1 MRKVLVGCLVI
12 GLLGAMVLPAFGAT
26 QYRLKVAYV
35 VPVGYPHDVAMR
47 QVFKPYVEKASG
59 GRIKVE
65 LYPAGQLGGDSETI
79 ESLQLGSLEMCL
91 PATAILASFE
101 PALQILDL
109 PYLFMT
115 KNQAYQMLDGPKGKK
130 LVSYLPKHGLRS
142 LAFAEIGFR
151 HITNNRRPIHS
162 PKDLRGLKIRVM
174 RAPTYMDMFRTWGA
188 SPTPLAFSELYSALQ
203 QGVVDGED
211 NPVFVIKAL
220 KFYEVQKYLS
230 LTAHTYASISVLV
243 SEKFF
248 KSLPKDL
255 QKVLEDGAVK
265 FRNAQRDICNR
276 REKKDLEI
284 LKEKGMI
291 VNKLTSAE
299 KKVFAKAARGVYDRL
314 RNKLGR
320 ELFDS
325 IFE

>member
-1 MRKVLVGCLVI
+1 M
-12 GLLGAMVLPAFGAT
+12 
-26 QYRLKVAYV
+26 
-35 VPVGYPHDVAMR
+35 
-47 QVFKPYVEKASG
+47 
-59 GRIKVE
+59 
-65 LYPAGQLGGDSETI
+65 
-79 ESLQLGSLEMCL
+79 
-91 PATAILASFE
+91 
-101 PALQILDL
+101 
-109 PYLFMT
+109 
-115 KNQAYQMLDGPKGKK
+115 
-130 LVSYLPKHGLRS
+130 
-142 LAFAEIGFR
+142 
-151 HITNNRRPIHS
+151 
-162 PKDLRGLKIRVM
+162 
-174 RAPTYMDMFRTWGA
+174 
-188 SPTPLAFSELYSALQ
+188 
-203 QGVVDGED
+203 
-211 NPVFVIKAL
+211 
-220 KFYEVQKYLS
+220 
-230 LTAHTYASISVLV
+230 